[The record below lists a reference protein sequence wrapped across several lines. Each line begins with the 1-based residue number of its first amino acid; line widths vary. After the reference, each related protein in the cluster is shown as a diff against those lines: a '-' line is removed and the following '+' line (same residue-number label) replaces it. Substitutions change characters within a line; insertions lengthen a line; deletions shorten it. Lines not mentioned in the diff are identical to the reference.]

1 MPKKAPV
8 KTSSAPASPALNP
21 HAAGIDIGAT
31 AIYVAVPAEQDPAP
45 VRCFGTF
52 TQGLLALA
60 HWLRKC
66 GIRTVAMEATG
77 VYSWR
82 NRALRSAWSTPAT

>member
-45 VRCFGTF
+45 
-52 TQGLLALA
+52 
-60 HWLRKC
+60 WLRKC